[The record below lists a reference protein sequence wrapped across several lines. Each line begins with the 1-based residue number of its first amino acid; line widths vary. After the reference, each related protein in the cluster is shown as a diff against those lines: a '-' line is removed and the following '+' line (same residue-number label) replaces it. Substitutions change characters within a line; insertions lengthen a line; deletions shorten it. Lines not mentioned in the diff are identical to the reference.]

1 MTGKTIGILIVDD
14 YAVVRQGLRALID
27 TAPDMQVV
35 GEAADGL
42 TAVQQ
47 ANSLRPD
54 VIIMDLMLPRLDG
67 IEAIIAIRQDN
78 NQARVLVLT
87 NFGDEPRV
95 LAALRA
101 GAQGYLLKDAV
112 LTDVITAIRE
122 VNVGKLTLHPSI
134 NHILMLAMQQ
144 MPEVEVKT
152 AVSPTLTNREKDV
165 LQLVAQGLTNQTI
178 ADQLQIDE
186 RTVRIHVSHI
196 LQKLSLENRTQAALY
211 ALRHGFATLE

>member
-1 MTGKTIGILIVDD
+1 MATMASKTIDILIVDD

-47 ANSLRPD
+47 ATLLRPD
-54 VIIMDLMLPRLDG
+54 VIIMDLVLPRLG
-67 IEAIIAIRQDN
+67 GVEAIATIKQQDAE
-78 NQARVLVLT
+78 ARVLVLT

-101 GAQGYLLKDAV
+101 GAQGYLLKDAI
-112 LTDVITAIRE
+112 LTDVLTAVRE
-122 VNVGKLTLHPSI
+122 VYAGKLTLHPSI
-134 NHILMLAMQQ
+134 NQVLLRAMQQ
-144 MPEVEVKT
+144 GQ
-152 AVSPTLTNREKDV
+152 DV
-165 LQLVAQGLTNQTI
+165 LQLVAKGLPNQAI

-196 LQKLSLENRTQAALY
+196 LQKLALENRTQAALY
-211 ALRHGFATLE
+211 ALRHGLATLE